1 MKVQKLLIDTL
12 SAEDNEI
19 LDKKEQRQ
27 LKIEK
32 SWLLQQLYYAG
43 YTNASAE
50 YTFIAIAFT
59 FGFVGSF
66 FLFTTINSIPVFITT
81 FFILAAIPLLILK
94 KIVKLREE
102 EFNLSLKE
110 IIDKVTNM
118 MRSGVGFE
126 QALQKSILT
135 TKSEYA
141 QKLFSIYLNEKNVI
155 GEEMAFLKMFDLVE
169 SKELR
174 IFYLVVSIG
183 KQSGG
188 KFSNTLETL
197 RKTLHSQGE
206 IKQQITSSTRE
217 IRVGSYMI
225 IGIIVFIYILMNNSM
240 NNVLNEYFFYD
251 DKGKVQMFFIALWV
265 ALGLFVNNLLTKI
278 K

>member
-66 FLFTTINSIPVFITT
+66 FLFTTINSIPVFIIT

>member
-66 FLFTTINSIPVFITT
+66 FLFTTINSIPVFIIT

-155 GEEMAFLKMFDLVE
+155 GEEMAFLKMFDLIE

-265 ALGLFVNNLLTKI
+265 AIGLFVNNLLTKI

>member
-66 FLFTTINSIPVFITT
+66 FLFTTINSIPVFIIT

-155 GEEMAFLKMFDLVE
+155 GEEMAFLKMFDLIE